1 MIHINNATKIFGD
14 FTAISDINLNIK
26 KGTIFGLIGE
36 NGAGK
41 TTLIQCMTGIY
52 KPDKGDITINGE
64 QVYENPV
71 VKERIGYVAD
81 QNQYFPFFKVKEMV
95 EFYKRT
101 YSSFST
107 EKFNHYNTIFRL
119 DENKRVR
126 QLSKGMQMRLSLMLN
141 LAIRPDVLILDEPTS
156 GLDAI
161 AKNQVLDIL
170 LQEVADHQLTIFI
183 SSHHL
188 GELERICDEIA
199 LIHKGQITYQSTLDE
214 MKENIKKLQVVF
226 DQDAPADLN
235 TWKDVRVAEKVG
247 RVYYIITEKYSQ
259 DLEDRLYQSGARF
272 IEQINLSL
280 EEIFIYTSKEGA
292 HDL

>member
-1 MIHINNATKIFGD
+1 MININKATKRFGD
-14 FTAISDINLNIK
+14 FTAISDINIAVK

-52 KPDKGDITINGE
+52 KPDSGEITINGE
-64 QVYENPV
+64 QIYENPI

-81 QNQYFPFFKVKEMV
+81 QNQYFPFFKIKEMV

-101 YSSFST
+101 YPTFSV
-107 EKFNHYNTIFRL
+107 EKFNDYNRIFKL

-141 LAIRPDVLILDEPTS
+141 MSINPDVLILDEPTS

-161 AKNQVLDIL
+161 AKKQVLDIL
-170 LQEVADHQLTIFI
+170 LQEVADNQLTIFI

-199 LIHKGQITYQSTLDE
+199 MIHRGEITYMSTLDE
-214 MKENIKKLQVVF
+214 MKKNIKKLQVVF
-226 DQDAPADLN
+226 DQEAPVDLGA
-235 TWKDVRVAEKVG
+235 WDDVGTVEKVG
-247 RVYYIITEKYSQ
+247 RVYYIITQKYSK
-259 DLEDRLYQSGARF
+259 DLEDRLYKAGAKF
-272 IEQINLSL
+272 IEQMNLSL
-280 EEIFIYTSKEGA
+280 EEIFVYTSEEVE
-292 HDL
+292 

>member
-1 MIHINNATKIFGD
+1 MIKIKGATKKFGN
-14 FTAISDINLNIK
+14 FTAISDINITVK

-52 KPDKGDITINGE
+52 KPDQGEITINGE
-64 QVYENPV
+64 QIYENPI

-81 QNQYFPFFKVKEMV
+81 QNQYFPFFKVKEMM

-101 YSSFST
+101 YPTFST
-107 EKFNHYNTIFRL
+107 EKFNVYNLIFKL

-141 LAIRPDVLILDEPTS
+141 LSINPDVLILDEPTS

-161 AKNQVLDIL
+161 AKKQMLDIL
-170 LQEVADHQLTIFI
+170 LQEVAENKLTIFV

-199 LIHKGQITYQSTLDE
+199 MIQKGQITYMSTLDE
-214 MKENIKKLQVVF
+214 MKQNIKKLQVVF
-226 DQDAPADLN
+226 EHRDLVDLD
-235 TWKDVRVAEKVG
+235 TWEEVRSFEKVG
-247 RVYYIITEKYSQ
+247 RVYYIITQKYSQ
-259 DLEDRLYQSGARF
+259 ALEDKLYDAGAKF
-272 IEQINLSL
+272 VEQMNLSL
-280 EEIFIYTSKEGA
+280 EEIFVYTSEGGQ
-292 HDL
+292 

>member
-1 MIHINNATKIFGD
+1 MIQIVNATKSFGK
-14 FTAISDINLNIK
+14 FKAIDDINIHVK

-52 KPDKGDITINGE
+52 KPDQGKITINGE
-64 QVYENPV
+64 QVYENPI

-95 EFYKRT
+95 EFYKKT
-101 YSSFST
+101 YPSFLIS
-107 EKFNHYNTIFRL
+107 KFNQYNSIFKL

-141 LAIRPDVLILDEPTS
+141 LSINPDVLILDEPTS

-161 AKNQVLDIL
+161 AKKQVLDIL
-170 LQEVADHQLTIFI
+170 LQEVAERQLTIFI

-188 GELERICDEIA
+188 SELERICDEIA
-199 LIHKGQITYQSTLDE
+199 MIHSGKITYMSTLDE
-214 MKENIKKLQVVF
+214 MKENIKKLQIVF
-226 DQDAPADLN
+226 DHNDPVDLGA
-235 TWKDVRVAEKVG
+235 WEEVRSVEKIG
-247 RVYYIITEKYSQ
+247 RVYYIITQKYSKE
-259 DLEDRLYQSGARF
+259 LEEKLYNAGAKF
-272 IEQINLSL
+272 VEHMSLSL
-280 EEIFIYTSKEGA
+280 EEVFIYTCEEVK
-292 HDL
+292 

>member
-1 MIHINNATKIFGD
+1 MININNTSKKFGN
-14 FTAISDINLNIK
+14 FTAISDINITVK

-52 KPDKGDITINGE
+52 KPDQGDITING
-64 QVYENPV
+64 QSVYENPI
-71 VKERIGYVAD
+71 VKEKIGYVAD

-95 EFYKRT
+95 AFYNKT
-101 YSSFST
+101 YPTFLK
-107 EKFNHYNTIFRL
+107 EKFDGYNRIFKL

-141 LAIRPDVLILDEPTS
+141 LSINPDVLILDEPTS

-161 AKNQVLDIL
+161 AKKQVLDIL
-170 LQEVADHQLTIFI
+170 LQEVGDNQLTIFI

-199 LIHKGQITYQSTLDE
+199 MIHKGEITYVSTLDE

-226 DQDAPADLN
+226 HQDTPVDLS
-235 TWKDVRVAEKVG
+235 TWDDIRIVEKVG
-247 RVYYIITEKYSQ
+247 RVYYIITQKYSKA
-259 DLEDRLYQSGARF
+259 LEDKLYKSGAKF
-272 IEQINLSL
+272 IEPINLSL
-280 EEIFIYTSKEGA
+280 EEIFVYTNEEGE
-292 HDL
+292 

>member
-1 MIHINNATKIFGD
+1 MININNATKEFGN
-14 FTAISDINLNIK
+14 FTAISDINITVK

-52 KPDKGDITINGE
+52 KPDDGEITINGE
-64 QVYENPV
+64 PIYENPI

-101 YSSFST
+101 YPTFSR
-107 EKFNHYNTIFRL
+107 EKFNDYNLIFKL
-119 DENKRVR
+119 DQNKRVR

-141 LAIRPDVLILDEPTS
+141 MSINPDVLILDEPTS

-161 AKNQVLDIL
+161 AKKQMLDIL
-170 LQEVADHQLTIFI
+170 LQEVAENQLTIFI

-188 GELERICDEIA
+188 GELERICDEVA
-199 LIHKGQITYQSTLDE
+199 MIHKGKITYMSTLDE
-214 MKENIKKLQVVF
+214 MKANIKKLQVVF
-226 DQDAPADLN
+226 NQDVPVDLSDWEDIH
-235 TWKDVRVAEKVG
+235 TVEKVG
-247 RVYYIITEKYSQ
+247 RVYYIITQKYSK
-259 DLEDRLYQSGARF
+259 DLEDRLYKAGAKF
-272 IEQINLSL
+272 IEQMNLSL
-280 EEIFIYTSKEGA
+280 EEIFVYTSEEGE
-292 HDL
+292 

>member
-1 MIHINNATKIFGD
+1 MIHINNVTKKFGN
-14 FTAISDINLNIK
+14 FTAIAEININVK

-52 KPDKGDITINGE
+52 KPDSGEITINGE
-64 QVYENPV
+64 QIYENPL

-81 QNQYFPFFKVKEMV
+81 QNQYFPFYKVKEMV
-95 EFYKRT
+95 EFYKKT
-101 YSSFST
+101 YPTFST
-107 EKFNHYNTIFRL
+107 KKFNDYNLIFKL

-141 LAIRPDVLILDEPTS
+141 LSITPDVLILDEPTS

-161 AKNQVLDIL
+161 AKRQILDIL
-170 LQEVADHQLTIFI
+170 LQEVAENQLTIFV

-199 LIHKGQITYQSTLDE
+199 MIHQGEITYVSTLDE
-214 MKENIKKLQVVF
+214 MKQNIKKLQVIFEDHSPVDF
-226 DQDAPADLN
+226 ANWDE
-235 TWKDVRVAEKVG
+235 VRSVDRVG
-247 RVYYIITEKYSQ
+247 RVYYIITQKYSKE
-259 DLEDRLYQSGARF
+259 LEDKLYKAGAKF
-272 IEQINLSL
+272 IEQMNLSL
-280 EEIFIYTSKEGA
+280 EEIFVYTSEEGQ
-292 HDL
+292 

>member
-1 MIHINNATKIFGD
+1 MIEISNASKRFGS
-14 FTAISDINLNIK
+14 FTALSDINITVK

-52 KPDKGDITINGE
+52 KPDQGAITVNGE
-64 QVYENPV
+64 PVYENPI

-101 YSSFST
+101 YPSFST
-107 EKFNHYNTIFRL
+107 DKFNDYNGVFKL
-119 DENKRVR
+119 DQDKRVR

-141 LAIRPDVLILDEPTS
+141 LAINPDVLILDEPTS
-156 GLDAI
+156 GLDAL
-161 AKNQVLDIL
+161 AKKQMLDIL
-170 LQEVADHQLTIFI
+170 LQEVAQNQLTIFV

-199 LIHKGQITYQSTLDE
+199 MIHKGQITYMSSLDD
-214 MKENIKKLQVVF
+214 MKKNIKKLQVVF
-226 DQDAPADLN
+226 DQDGPADLT
-235 TWKDVRVAEKVG
+235 TWEEIRAVEKVG
-247 RVYYIITEKYSQ
+247 RVYYIITQKYSKG
-259 DLEDRLYQSGARF
+259 LEDRLYEAGAKF

-280 EEIFIYTSKEGA
+280 EEIFIHTNEEVK
-292 HDL
+292 

>member
-1 MIHINNATKIFGD
+1 MVEIKNITKKFGNY
-14 FTAISDINLNIK
+14 TAISDINIRVK

-52 KPDKGDITINGE
+52 KPDQGEVTVNGE
-64 QVYENPV
+64 AVYENPI

-95 EFYKRT
+95 EFYKKT
-101 YSSFST
+101 YPTFST
-107 EKFNHYNTIFRL
+107 TKFNNYNRIFKL

-141 LAIRPDVLILDEPTS
+141 LSINPDVLILDEPTS

-161 AKNQVLDIL
+161 AKNQMLDIL
-170 LQEVADHQLTIFI
+170 LQEVAENQLTIFI

-199 LIHKGQITYQSTLDE
+199 MIHKGEITYMSTLDE
-214 MKENIKKLQVVF
+214 MKENIKKLQIVF
-226 DQDAPADLN
+226 DHKAPVDLKE
-235 TWKDVRVAEKVG
+235 WKGVRTVEVVG
-247 RVYYIITEKYSQ
+247 RVYYIVTEKYSK
-259 DLEDRLYQSGARF
+259 DLEERLYKAGAKF

-280 EEIFIYTSKEGA
+280 EEIFVYTNEEEK
-292 HDL
+292 

>member
-1 MIHINNATKIFGD
+1 MIQIKNATKKFGD
-14 FTAISDINLNIK
+14 FTAISDININVK
-26 KGTIFGLIGE
+26 KGTIFGIIGE

-52 KPDKGDITINGE
+52 KADEGEITINGE
-64 QVYENPV
+64 LVYENPI

-81 QNQYFPFFKVKEMV
+81 QNQYFPFFRVKEMV

-101 YSSFST
+101 YPTFST
-107 EKFNHYNTIFRL
+107 DRFNNYNAVFNL

-141 LAIRPDVLILDEPTS
+141 LSINPDVLILDEPTS

-161 AKNQVLDIL
+161 AKKQMLDIL
-170 LQEVADHQLTIFI
+170 LQEVGENQLTVFV

-199 LIHKGQITYQSTLDE
+199 IINKGKITYMSTLDE
-214 MKENIKKLQVVF
+214 MKQNIKKLQVVF
-226 DQDAPADLN
+226 EDKSPEGLEYWAEVN
-235 TWKDVRVAEKVG
+235 SVEKVG
-247 RVYYIITEKYSQ
+247 RVHYIVTQKYSK
-259 DLEDRLYQSGARF
+259 DLEEKLYKAGAKF
-272 IEQINLSL
+272 VDQVNLSL
-280 EEIFIYTSKEGA
+280 EEIFIYTSEEGQ
-292 HDL
+292 

>member
-1 MIHINNATKIFGD
+1 MIHINNVTKKFGN
-14 FTAISDINLNIK
+14 FTAIAEININVK

-52 KPDKGDITINGE
+52 KPDSGEITINGE
-64 QVYENPV
+64 QIYENPL

-81 QNQYFPFFKVKEMV
+81 QNQYFPFYKVKEMV
-95 EFYKRT
+95 EFYKKT
-101 YSSFST
+101 YPTFST
-107 EKFNHYNTIFRL
+107 KKFNDYNLIFKL

-141 LAIRPDVLILDEPTS
+141 LSITPDVLILDEPTS

-161 AKNQVLDIL
+161 AKRQMLDIL
-170 LQEVADHQLTIFI
+170 LQEVAENQLTIFV

-199 LIHKGQITYQSTLDE
+199 MIHQGEITYVSTLDE
-214 MKENIKKLQVVF
+214 MKQNIKKLQVIFEDHSSVDF
-226 DQDAPADLN
+226 ANWDE
-235 TWKDVRVAEKVG
+235 VRSVDRVG
-247 RVYYIITEKYSQ
+247 RVYYIITQKYSKE
-259 DLEDRLYQSGARF
+259 LEDKLYKAGAKF
-272 IEQINLSL
+272 IEQMNLSL
-280 EEIFIYTSKEGA
+280 EEIFVYTSEEGQ
-292 HDL
+292 

>member
-1 MIHINNATKIFGD
+1 MLHIKNVTKKFGG
-14 FTAISDINLNIK
+14 FTAISDININVK

-41 TTLIQCMTGIY
+41 TTLIQCITGIY
-52 KPDKGDITINGE
+52 KPDKGEITVNGE
-64 QVYENPV
+64 EVYENPI

-101 YSSFST
+101 YPTFSV
-107 EKFNHYNTIFRL
+107 EKFNDYNLIFKL
-119 DENKRVR
+119 NENKRVR

-141 LAIRPDVLILDEPTS
+141 LSINPDVLILDEPTS

-161 AKNQVLDIL
+161 AKKQMLDIL
-170 LQEVADHQLTIFI
+170 LQEVADNQLTIFV

-199 LIHKGQITYQSTLDE
+199 MIQKGQITYMSTLDE
-214 MKENIKKLQVVF
+214 MKQNIKKLQVVF
-226 DQDAPADLN
+226 EHGDLIDLA
-235 TWKDVRVAEKVG
+235 TWEEVRSFEKVG
-247 RVYYIITEKYSQ
+247 RVYYIITQRYSKE
-259 DLEDRLYQSGARF
+259 LEDKLYEAGAKF
-272 IEQINLSL
+272 VEQMNLSL
-280 EEIFIYTSKEGA
+280 EEIFVYTSEEG
-292 HDL
+292 

>member
-1 MIHINNATKIFGD
+1 MIKIKNATKKFGNFAAISNINIDVKKGSIFG
-14 FTAISDINLNIK
+14 I
-26 KGTIFGLIGE
+26 IGE

-52 KPDKGDITINGE
+52 KPDQGEITINGE
-64 QVYENPV
+64 PVYENPV

-101 YSSFST
+101 YPT
-107 EKFNHYNTIFRL
+107 FNTSQFDKYNEVFKL
-119 DENKRVR
+119 DDNQRVR

-141 LAIRPDVLILDEPTS
+141 LAISPDVLILDEPTS

-161 AKNQVLDIL
+161 AKKQMLDIL
-170 LQEVADHQLTIFI
+170 LQEVADKQLTIFI

-199 LIHKGQITYQSTLDE
+199 IINNGKITYMSRLDE
-214 MKENIKKLQVVF
+214 MKENVKKLQVVF
-226 DQDAPADLN
+226 EKESPIDLRD
-235 TWKDVRVAEKVG
+235 WAEVRKVEKIG
-247 RVYYIITEKYSQ
+247 RVYYIITEEYSTE
-259 DLEDRLYQSGARF
+259 LEDKLYKAGAKF
-272 IEQINLSL
+272 VEQMDLSL
-280 EEIFIYTSKEGA
+280 EEIFIYTSEEEK
-292 HDL
+292 

>member
-1 MIHINNATKIFGD
+1 MIEISNASKRFGN
-14 FTAISDINLNIK
+14 FTALSDINIRVK

-52 KPDKGDITINGE
+52 KPDQGTITVNKE
-64 QVYENPV
+64 PVYENPI

-101 YSSFST
+101 YPSFST
-107 EKFNHYNTIFRL
+107 DKFNEYNVIFKL

-141 LAIRPDVLILDEPTS
+141 LAINPDVLILDEPTS
-156 GLDAI
+156 GLDAL
-161 AKNQVLDIL
+161 AKNQMLDIL
-170 LQEVADHQLTIFI
+170 LQEVAENQLTIFV

-199 LIHKGQITYQSTLDE
+199 MIHKGQITYMSTLDE

-226 DQDAPADLN
+226 GQDAPADLK
-235 TWKDVRVAEKVG
+235 TWEEIRAVQKVG
-247 RVYYIITEKYSQ
+247 RVYYIITQKYSKG
-259 DLEDRLYQSGARF
+259 LEDRLYEAGAKF

-280 EEIFIYTSKEGA
+280 EEIFIHTNEEVK
-292 HDL
+292 